1 MAADGLDVSAVR
13 AFNRFWTNEIGALQA
28 GLLETQFSLTEA
40 RILFELAQQETIEAS
55 ELRRRLRIDSG
66 YLSRILGRLESG
78 ELLTTTPSPI
88 DRRRRTISLTRKG
101 KAAFRDLDA
110 RSAAQARTLL
120 TPLKESDR
128 RRVIGAMRAIQETL
142 GEGAAPLAYVLR
154 PPHAGDFGRVV
165 EMHGR
170 LYADEYGWDSSFE
183 ALVARIVADYAEGHD
198 PRRECAW
205 MAEIDGEP
213 VGCVFCTKKDEDS
226 AQLRLLLVAPSARGL
241 GIGRRLVE
249 ECIQFARAA
258 GYVRIVL
265 WTNDVL
271 TAARR
276 LYERAGFRLV
286 TQDPHRSFGHELTG
300 QIWELDL
307 RET

>member
-66 YLSRILGRLESG
+66 YLSRILGRLESS

-128 RRVIGAMRAIQETL
+128 RRVVGAMRAIQETL

-154 PPHAGDFGRVV
+154 PPRAGDFGRVV

-226 AQLRLLLVAPSARGL
+226 AQLRLLLVAASARGL